1 MDDVDEVPGACR
13 RGEPYVWVNPHR
25 TGAGSVDSADCEVTL
40 QDIRAADSRLRRFAP
55 FLTRSFDGP
64 WHHKRGEVQ
73 PGVID
78 SPLTPLPHLRAALR
92 LSHPLWL
99 KRDDALP
106 ISGSI
111 KARGG
116 IYEVLATAERILVQ
130 AGLLPPEA
138 DFYDAKLFDTPHVQ
152 AVLGRC
158 SIVVGSTGNLGLS
171 IGTMARAIGFRAVV
185 HMSADA
191 REWKKQRLRSLGVE
205 VVEHA
210 GDYALAVEAGRE
222 QAHADPH
229 AHFVDDENS
238 RDLFLGYAVAGLRL
252 GDQLDEAGI
261 VPDANHPLHIH
272 LPCGVGGGP
281 GGIIHGIRLALGDRS
296 EHVHCWYAE
305 PTAAC
310 AMLLALATGRGAQI
324 SVSDIGLEGRT
335 AADGLAV
342 GRASHLA
349 WAATRDVVEGAYTVT
364 DDRLFGL
371 LAHLDRFE
379 GIRMEPSA
387 LAGVAGPLAL
397 HSAGVELPAGSVHLA
412 WGTGGSMVPTQEMAA
427 YVNG

>member
-1 MDDVDEVPGACR
+1 M
-13 RGEPYVWVNPHR
+13 
-25 TGAGSVDSADCEVTL
+25 
-40 QDIRAADSRLRRFAP
+40 RLRRFAP
-55 FLTRSFDGP
+55 FLAHAFDGP
-64 WHHKRGEVQ
+64 WHHQRGEAH

-78 SPLTPLPHLRAALR
+78 SPLTPLPTLCLDLG
-92 LSHPLWL
+92 LSNPLWL

-116 IYEVLATAERILVQ
+116 IYEVLAMAERILLD
-130 AGLLPPEA
+130 ADLLPRGAEL
-138 DFYDAKLFDTPHVQ
+138 YDAATFETPQVKE
-152 AVLGRC
+152 ALGRW
-158 SIVVGSTGNLGLS
+158 SIAVGSTGNLGLS
-171 IGTMARAIGFRAVV
+171 IGTMARALGFRAIV

-191 REWKKQRLRSLGVE
+191 REWKKKRLRSLGAQ
-205 VVEHA
+205 VVEYE
-210 GDYALAVEAGRE
+210 GDYALAVETGRG
-222 QAHADPH
+222 QAQADPY

-252 GDQLDEAGI
+252 RDQLAEAGI
-261 VPDANHPLHIH
+261 TPDADHPLHVY

-281 GGIIHGIRLALGDRS
+281 GGIIHGIRLALGDRA

-305 PTAAC
+305 PTSAC

-324 SVSDIGLEGRT
+324 SVGDIGLDGRT

-349 WAATRDVVEGAYTVT
+349 WAATRDVVAGAYTVT
-364 DDRLFGL
+364 DDAMFAL
-371 LAHLDRFE
+371 LTHLDRAE

-397 HSAGVELPAGSVHLA
+397 RRADVELPAGAVHLA
-412 WGTGGSMVPTQEMAA
+412 WGTGGSMVPEEEMAA
-427 YVNG
+427 YLDR